1 MKRYTLNFVLMLLLV
16 IICSYVN
23 YKTYV
28 KEINDITSLI
38 VSNVENYYPDVSS
51 EEIVKII
58 SSSKMNTNTLKKYG
72 FTENDISY
80 IKKINTVYYKN
91 MYINVGIFSIFGII
105 LGVIYFFKK
114 RKLKKEVK
122 NITNYLK
129 RINEG
134 VYNLEIIDN
143 IEGDLSILK
152 NEIYTTTVHLKEMYS
167 KEYDDKI
174 KIKNNLANISHQIK
188 TPLTGIVLMIDT
200 LLEENVSKE
209 RQMEYLNDIRK
220 QIENIN
226 FLILTLLKLSKLD
239 ASIVKFEKNNIVVK
253 ELVKDA
259 LKNTDILQKYKN
271 IKIHVNGKENISFIG
286 DYKWECEA
294 FTNILKN
301 AIEYSHEN
309 GEIYI
314 NYYDNGICICIDI
327 IDFGEEIPKNELP
340 YIFDRFYTKNNNS
353 NNFGIGLSLAK
364 EIVEKDNGVL
374 KAKSTSEK
382 TIFTLKYYK

>member
-1 MKRYTLNFVLMLLLV
+1 MKRFALNFILMLLLV

-28 KEINDITSLI
+28 KEINNVTSLI

-58 SSSKMNTNTLKKYG
+58 SSSNNNTNALKKYG
-72 FTENDISY
+72 FTENDVSY

-91 MYINVGIFSIFGII
+91 MFINVGIFSIFGII

-253 ELVKDA
+253 ELVEDV

-271 IKIHVNGKENISFIG
+271 INIHVNGKENISFIG

>member
-58 SSSKMNTNTLKKYG
+58 SSSNNNTNTLKTYG

-91 MYINVGIFSIFGII
+91 MFINVGIFSMFGII

-129 RINEG
+129 KINEG
-134 VYNLEIIDN
+134 IYNLEIIDN

-209 RQMEYLNDIRK
+209 KQMEYLNDIRN

-253 ELVKDA
+253 ELVEDV

-309 GEIYI
+309 GGIYI

-327 IDFGEEIPKNELP
+327 IDFGEEIPKKELP

>member
-58 SSSKMNTNTLKKYG
+58 SSSNNNTNTLKTYG

-91 MYINVGIFSIFGII
+91 MFINVGIFSMFGII

-129 RINEG
+129 KINEG
-134 VYNLEIIDN
+134 IYNLEIIDN

-209 RQMEYLNDIRK
+209 KQMEYLNDIRN

-253 ELVKDA
+253 ELVEDV

-309 GEIYI
+309 GGIYI

-327 IDFGEEIPKNELP
+327 IDFGEEIPKKELP

-364 EIVEKDNGVL
+364 EIVEKDNGML